1 MRRWWRRQEQMPATR
16 RAYPPMVGS
25 GAERRRWDLAEQAA
39 REVVSQVGGDEF
51 TVLLATRSL
60 YLSDIPTH

>member
-1 MRRWWRRQEQMPATR
+1 MPATR